1 MAKEYARS
9 ERVASHIQRELAGL
23 IQHGVKDPR
32 ATAASI
38 LDVEV
43 SKDLAHARV
52 FVSVLDPALAHD
64 CLDALNK
71 ASGFLQ
77 RELGKTLKA
86 RVTPR
91 LSFIYDDTDLRG
103 RQLSDLIDSAVAADR
118 EKHRES

>member
-1 MAKEYARS
+1 MAREYARS

-32 ATAASI
+32 AAAASI

-52 FVSVLDPALAHD
+52 FVSVLDPAMADD

-91 LSFIYDDTDLRG
+91 LNFIYDDTDLRG